1 MRQENQ
7 SIATTQ
13 RHRPH
18 VREPEKTSRAFA
30 AYVDL
35 MDTADWLRDKMSRQ
49 LETWNL
55 TMMQFRVM
63 ETIYRNGP
71 QYQQELSRKFQ
82 CSKQNVG
89 HVIKSLVGC
98 RCLRR
103 EVSNLPLTPSTRWA
117 NPGRGPR
124 MKRAPHGR
132 RINLV
137 RLTAEGERLI
147 AYVFPRHR
155 KVVKAEMRALEGRE
169 QETLSR
175 LCRKLK
181 EGDIVKFF
189 KEIRMKE
196 ADEKP
201 WGMTG

>member
-1 MRQENQ
+1 MTQEQ
-7 SIATTQ
+7 EAVATAR

-18 VREPEKTSRAFA
+18 VKEPEKSSRAFA
-30 AYVDL
+30 AYIDL
-35 MDTADWLRDKMSRQ
+35 MDTADLLRDKMSRQ
-49 LETWNL
+49 LTTWNL

-71 QYQQELSRKFQ
+71 QYQQELSRKFA

-98 RCLRR
+98 GCLRL
-103 EVSNLPLTPSTRWA
+103 EVSHLERTSAERWV
-117 NPGRGPR
+117 NPRDGAK
-124 MKRAPHGR
+124 MKRPAHGR
-132 RINLV
+132 RVVLV
-137 RLTAEGERLI
+137 RLTEEGERLI

-189 KEIRMKE
+189 KEIRMRD

-201 WGMTG
+201 W